1 MKMIS
6 KSYKRLVAAEI
17 QINRETLLAV
27 STIKRRLATS
37 GWQLESSSGKYSPI
51 RKVKVIILQYFQEI

>member
-1 MKMIS
+1 MKAIS
-6 KSYKRLVAAEI
+6 KSYKRLAAAEI

-37 GWQLESSSGKYSPI
+37 GWHSQVSENIHQVAK
-51 RKVKVIILQYFQEI
+51 

>member
-1 MKMIS
+1 MKTIS

-37 GWQLESSSGKYSPI
+37 GWRRVEF
-51 RKVKVIILQYFQEI
+51 RKIFTDP